1 MKWQHIALL
10 VNNRPGVLS
19 HVAGLIARR
28 NINIEC
34 LNVGYT
40 EIPEISRI
48 NLVVGVESRFQL
60 DQAIHQLSH
69 LIDVIKVVN
78 LDDAPLVSYELTLIK
93 VSAPTPQIR
102 EELTNIAGLFH
113 AKIVDVYPDSL
124 IFRLTGRQDHIEALK
139 QMLRSYTVLE
149 IATTGQIALGRG
161 PQTVKDRLLAAPRPE
176 ETEPAERKG
185 EQP

>member
-1 MKWQHIALL
+1 MAAYGLL

-102 EELTNIAGLFH
+102 GTDQH
-113 AKIVDVYPDSL
+113 RQSVP
-124 IFRLTGRQDHIEALK
+124 RQDCGCVPGFPDFPAYRPAGSHPGPEA
-139 QMLRSYTVLE
+139 
-149 IATTGQIALGRG
+149 
-161 PQTVKDRLLAAPRPE
+161 DAPE
-176 ETEPAERKG
+176 L
-185 EQP
+185 

>member
-1 MKWQHIALL
+1 MKWQHMALL

-69 LIDVIKVVN
+69 LIDVIKV
-78 LDDAPLVSYELTLIK
+78 SCELTMIK

-102 EELTNIAGLFH
+102 EELTNIASLFH
-113 AKIVDVYPDSL
+113 AKIVDVHPESL
-124 IFRLTGRQDHIEALK
+124 ILRLTGRQDHIQALQ
-139 QMLRSYTVLE
+139 QMLQNYTILE

-161 PQTVKDRLLAAPRPE
+161 PQTVKDSLLEPQEPAAEAP
-176 ETEPAERKG
+176 ETEG
-185 EQP
+185 GQP

>member
-78 LDDAPLVSYELTLIK
+78 LDDAP
-93 VSAPTPQIR
+93 QIR

-149 IATTGQIALGRG
+149 IATTGQITLGRG
-161 PQTVKDRLLAAPRPE
+161 PQTVKDSLLAAPRPE

>member
-40 EIPEISRI
+40 EIPEVSRI

-60 DQAIHQLSH
+60 DQALHQLSQ
-69 LIDVIKVVN
+69 LIDVVKVVN

-93 VSAPTPQIR
+93 VSASTPQLR
-102 EELTNIAGLFH
+102 EELTNLANLFH
-113 AKIVDVYPDSL
+113 AKVVDVYPESL
-124 IFRLTGRQDHIEALK
+124 ILRLTGGTDHIQALEQMLK
-139 QMLRSYTVLE
+139 QYKILE

-161 PQTVKDRLLAAPRPE
+161 PKTVKGELLAEQEVPE
-176 ETEPAERKG
+176 G
-185 EQP
+185 ENHESE

>member
-1 MKWQHIALL
+1 MKWQHMALL

-78 LDDAPLVSYELTLIK
+78 LEDDHLVSYELTLIK
-93 VSAPTPQIR
+93 VRAPTPQIR
-102 EELTNIAGLFH
+102 EELTNIANLFH

-124 IFRLTGRQDHIEALK
+124 IFRLTGRQDHIQALK
-139 QMLRSYTVLE
+139 QMLQNYEILE

-161 PQTVKDRLLAAPRPE
+161 PQTVKDSLLTEP
-176 ETEPAERKG
+176 ETEG

>member
-1 MKWQHIALL
+1 MKWQHMALL

-48 NLVVGVESRFQL
+48 NLV
-60 DQAIHQLSH
+60 
-69 LIDVIKVVN
+69 IDVIKVVN
-78 LDDAPLVSYELTLIK
+78 LDDAPLVSCELTMIK

-102 EELTNIAGLFH
+102 EELTNIASLFH
-113 AKIVDVYPDSL
+113 AKIVDVHPESL
-124 IFRLTGRQDHIEALK
+124 ILRLTGRQDHIQALQ
-139 QMLRSYTVLE
+139 QMLQNYTILE

-161 PQTVKDRLLAAPRPE
+161 PQTVKDSLLEPQEPAAEAP
-176 ETEPAERKG
+176 ETEG
-185 EQP
+185 GQP

>member
-1 MKWQHIALL
+1 MKWQHMALL

-78 LDDAPLVSYELTLIK
+78 LDDAPLVSYELTLLK
-93 VSAPTPQIR
+93 DRAPPPQIR
-102 EELTNIAGLFH
+102 DEQTHNAKLFH

-124 IFRLTGRQDHIEALK
+124 IFRLTGRQDHIQALK
-139 QMLRSYTVLE
+139 QMLQNYEILE

-161 PQTVKDRLLAAPRPE
+161 PQTVKDSLLTEP
-176 ETEPAERKG
+176 ETEG

>member
-1 MKWQHIALL
+1 MKWQHMALL

-78 LDDAPLVSYELTLIK
+78 LDDAPLVSCELTMIK

-102 EELTNIAGLFH
+102 EELTNIASLFH
-113 AKIVDVYPDSL
+113 AKIVDVHPESL
-124 IFRLTGRQDHIEALK
+124 ILRLTGRQDHIQALQ
-139 QMLRSYTVLE
+139 QMLQNYTILE

-161 PQTVKDRLLAAPRPE
+161 PQTVKDSLLEPQEPATEAP
-176 ETEPAERKG
+176 ETEG
-185 EQP
+185 GQP

>member
-1 MKWQHIALL
+1 MKWQHMALL

-34 LNVGYT
+34 LNVGEK
-40 EIPEISRI
+40 EIQEISRI

-93 VSAPTPQIR
+93 VRGPTPQIR
-102 EELTNIAGLFH
+102 EERADIANLFH

-124 IFRLTGRQDHIEALK
+124 IFRLTGRQDHIQALK
-139 QMLRSYTVLE
+139 QMLQNYEILE

-161 PQTVKDRLLAAPRPE
+161 PQTVKDSLLTEP
-176 ETEPAERKG
+176 ETEG

>member
-1 MKWQHIALL
+1 MKWQHMALL

-93 VSAPTPQIR
+93 VSAPTPQVR
-102 EELTNIAGLFH
+102 EEVASLAELFH
-113 AKIVDVYPDSL
+113 AKVVDVQKKSL
-124 IFRLTGRQDHIEALK
+124 VLRLTGREDHIDAL
-139 QMLRSYTVLE
+139 LEVLE
-149 IATTGQIALGRG
+149 DYEIIEIARTGQISLSRG
-161 PQTVKDRLLAAPRPE
+161 EMAVKDM
-176 ETEPAERKG
+176 
-185 EQP
+185 

>member
-1 MKWQHIALL
+1 MKWQHMALL

-93 VSAPTPQIR
+93 VSAPTPR
-102 EELTNIAGLFH
+102 
-113 AKIVDVYPDSL
+113 S
-124 IFRLTGRQDHIEALK
+124 GRN
-139 QMLRSYTVLE
+139 
-149 IATTGQIALGRG
+149 
-161 PQTVKDRLLAAPRPE
+161 
-176 ETEPAERKG
+176 
-185 EQP
+185 

>member
-1 MKWQHIALL
+1 M
-10 VNNRPGVLS
+10 
-19 HVAGLIARR
+19 
-28 NINIEC
+28 
-34 LNVGYT
+34 
-40 EIPEISRI
+40 
-48 NLVVGVESRFQL
+48 VGVESRFQL

-102 EELTNIAGLFH
+102 EELTNIANLFH

-124 IFRLTGRQDHIEALK
+124 IFRLTGRQDHIQALK
-139 QMLRSYTVLE
+139 QMLQNYEILE

-161 PQTVKDRLLAAPRPE
+161 PQTVKDSLLTEP
-176 ETEPAERKG
+176 ETEG

>member
-1 MKWQHIALL
+1 M
-10 VNNRPGVLS
+10 
-19 HVAGLIARR
+19 
-28 NINIEC
+28 
-34 LNVGYT
+34 
-40 EIPEISRI
+40 
-48 NLVVGVESRFQL
+48 ESRFQL

-102 EELTNIAGLFH
+102 EELTNIANLFH

-124 IFRLTGRQDHIEALK
+124 IFRLTGRQDHIQALK
-139 QMLRSYTVLE
+139 QMLQNYEILE

-161 PQTVKDRLLAAPRPE
+161 PQTVKDSLLTEP
-176 ETEPAERKG
+176 ETEG

>member
-93 VSAPTPQIR
+93 VSAPTP
-102 EELTNIAGLFH
+102 
-113 AKIVDVYPDSL
+113 PDP
-124 IFRLTGRQDHIEALK
+124 GRTDQHCWPVPCQDRGCVSGFPDFPA
-139 QMLRSYTVLE
+139 YG
-149 IATTGQIALGRG
+149 TTGSY
-161 PQTVKDRLLAAPRPE
+161 
-176 ETEPAERKG
+176 
-185 EQP
+185 

>member
-1 MKWQHIALL
+1 MIRQHLAILAD
-10 VNNRPGVLS
+10 NKPGVLT
-19 HVAGLIARR
+19 HVAGLISRR
-28 NINIEC
+28 AINIEFI
-34 LNVGYT
+34 NAGYT
-40 EIPEISRI
+40 EERDVTRI
-48 NLVVGVESRFQL
+48 NIVVSVEDRYEL
-60 DQAIHQLSH
+60 DQAIKQLAK

-102 EELTNIAGLFH
+102 EELTNIANLFH

-124 IFRLTGRQDHIEALK
+124 IFRLTGRQDHIQALK
-139 QMLRSYTVLE
+139 QMLQNYEILE

-161 PQTVKDRLLAAPRPE
+161 PQTVKDSLLTEP
-176 ETEPAERKG
+176 ETEG